1 MAGCLELT
9 TFQNVRYHIDVLAA
23 VKDGFE
29 LLFAGTT
36 HDALGACARVEDVER
51 VDDVCKRDGLVTLD
65 PFLVLFGVDDDHEFV
80 GGLRVGLV
88 DDFVEGLH
96 GWTMR

>member
-9 TFQNVRYHIDVLAA
+9 TFQNVLNDVYVLVT
-23 VKDGFE
+23 VKDGIE
-29 LLFAGTT
+29 HLFGWST
-36 HDALGACARVEDVER
+36 HDTLSTGACVENVKGVDYVCER
-51 VDDVCKRDGLVTLD
+51 NGFIAFD